1 MSENNYSE
9 KISKIIDEF
18 SKKFS
23 DDGNNEFMIEFAER
37 NLKEFINNADDI
49 IRNLNCFTND
59 KSLKVA
65 VYVYIFGLLFSS
77 LNSDN
82 STVINHINI
91 TLSIIGELFSEA
103 NKNLKAQK
111 EISDGYKYALDKL
124 QNTQWHK
131 YPEDKPK
138 ENGRYLVTQIITYT
152 EGYKKSVNTHSY
164 YAGKFNDIDWMRT
177 IAWAELPEPYEG

>member
-1 MSENNYSE
+1 MSENNYAE

-37 NLKEFINNADDI
+37 NLKEFINDADNI
-49 IRNLNCFTND
+49 ILEINRFTNNN
-59 KSLKVA
+59 SLKVA
-65 VYVYIFGLLFSS
+65 LYMYIFGLLFSD

-82 STVINHINI
+82 STVIDHINI
-91 TLSIIGELFSEA
+91 TLSIIGELLSEG
-103 NKNLKAQK
+103 NKNLKAER
-111 EISDGYKYALDKL
+111 EISEGYKYALDKL

-138 ENGRYLVTQIITYT
+138 EDGNYLITTIYGHIPEVITESYENG
-152 EGYKKSVNTHSY
+152 E
-164 YAGKFNDIDWMRT
+164 FNLDAFVV
-177 IAWAELPEPYEG
+177 AWAEKPMPYEEKDNE

>member
-1 MSENNYSE
+1 MSENNYAE

-65 VYVYIFGLLFSS
+65 VYVYIFGLIFGNLNCNDS
-77 LNSDN
+77 LE
-82 STVINHINI
+82 IEKINI
-91 TLSIIGELFSEA
+91 TLSIIIELLSEG
-103 NKNLKAQK
+103 NKNLKAER
-111 EISDGYKYALDKL
+111 EISEGYKYALDKL
-124 QNTQWHK
+124 ESTKWHK

-138 ENGRYLVTQIITYT
+138 KDGDYLITTIYSHIPEVITESYT
-152 EGYKKSVNTHSY
+152 NCE
-164 YAGKFNDIDWMRT
+164 FNLDAFVV
-177 IAWAELPEPYEG
+177 AWAEKPEPYKGE

>member
-1 MSENNYSE
+1 MKEIKDIQ
-9 KISKIIDEF
+9 KIYNIIDEF
-18 SKKFS
+18 SEKFS
-23 DDGNNEFMIEFAER
+23 DDSDNEFMIEFSER
-37 NLKEFINNADDI
+37 NLKEFVSDSDEI

-65 VYVYIFGLLFSS
+65 VYTYIFGLLFSS

-82 STVINHINI
+82 STVIDHINI
-91 TLSIIGELFSEA
+91 TLFIIGELLSEA

-124 QNTQWHK
+124 QNTKWHK

-138 ENGRYLVTQIITYT
+138 KDGDYLITTIYSHIPEVITESYTNG
-152 EGYKKSVNTHSY
+152 E
-164 YAGKFNDIDWMRT
+164 FNLDAFVV
-177 IAWAELPEPYEG
+177 AWAEKPSPYEEKN

>member
-1 MSENNYSE
+1 MSENNYAE

-37 NLKEFINNADDI
+37 NLKEFINDADNI
-49 IRNLNCFTND
+49 ILEINRFTND

-82 STVINHINI
+82 STVIDHINI
-91 TLSIIGELFSEA
+91 TLSIIGELLSEG
-103 NKNLKAQK
+103 NKNLKAEK
-111 EISDGYKYALDKL
+111 EISEGYKYALDKL
-124 QNTQWHK
+124 EKTKWHK

-138 ENGRYLVTQIITYT
+138 KDGDYLITTIYSHIPEVITESYTNG
-152 EGYKKSVNTHSY
+152 E
-164 YAGKFNDIDWMRT
+164 FNLDAFVV
-177 IAWAELPEPYEG
+177 AWAEKPEPYKGE

>member
-1 MSENNYSE
+1 MSENNYAE

-37 NLKEFINNADDI
+37 NLHEFVSDSDEI

-65 VYVYIFGLLFSS
+65 VYTYIFGLLFSS

-82 STVINHINI
+82 STVIDHINI
-91 TLSIIGELFSEA
+91 TLSIIGELLSEA
-103 NKNLKAQK
+103 NDKIKSKPDVNRRERLKALASQYGNGVSEVK
-111 EISDGYKYALDKL
+111 AANAMKKGQTAKVYKTGK
-124 QNTQWHK
+124 
-131 YPEDKPK
+131 
-138 ENGRYLVTQIITYT
+138 IILGT
-152 EGYKKSVNTHSY
+152 
-164 YAGKFNDIDWMRT
+164 T
-177 IAWAELPEPYEG
+177 IKTK